1 MTILVD
7 NHSPLNAG
15 LRSVLT
21 ALLHTKGL
29 KQLELKINFDLPD
42 NWIHQFVK
50 IHGKL
55 LEKLHINIW
64 GNDSAAAAMSET
76 ITIPPTPNG
85 WLQRGPLLSSL
96 TTLSVHCHSTDQ
108 DTEVDLSHFP
118 NIHTLSVL
126 GRVVLVG
133 TPSPSLHHIDL
144 APHVSIATDFN
155 NGQPFYSLSSLHFS
169 YRDPAEVIIEHFPRV
184 TKLQISSVNE
194 LSEAL
199 LRQAIPLHVEEL
211 NLTWCTQL
219 LPVPNL
225 FNTLPRLVKI
235 TPPDHWMK
243 KKSPFHKE
251 YRAWQSDVDKE
262 RGSTISNSGDGG
274 EHVNVPTRAMLI
286 ANSLTPAPPD
296 VEGGQHGNTS
306 DRGTTAAAACGNGKR
321 MPRQRFPSPHLPT
334 PEQHERKKHN
344 RKP

>member
-1 MTILVD
+1 
-7 NHSPLNAG
+7 
-15 LRSVLT
+15 
-21 ALLHTKGL
+21 
-29 KQLELKINFDLPD
+29 
-42 NWIHQFVK
+42 
-50 IHGKL
+50 
-55 LEKLHINIW
+55 
-64 GNDSAAAAMSET
+64 MSET
-76 ITIPPTPNG
+76 IAIPPTPNG

-144 APHVSIATDFN
+144 APHVSIAPDFN

-169 YRDPAEVIIEHFPRV
+169 NRDPAEVIIKHFPCV

-199 LRQAIPLHVEEL
+199 LHQAIPLHVEEL

-243 KKSPFHKE
+243 KKSLFHKE

-262 RGSTISNSGDGG
+262 KGSTLGNSGGGNSGDGG
-274 EHVNVPTRAMLI
+274 SGGGGGGEHVHVAKGAMLI
-286 ANSLTPAPPD
+286 ASSLTPAPPD
-296 VEGGQHGNTS
+296 VEGGQNSNTS
-306 DRGTTAAAACGNGKR
+306 DSGTTAGTAAGSGSGSGKR
-321 MPRQRFPSPHLPT
+321 MPRQRFPFPHLPT
-334 PEQHERKKHN
+334 PEQRHERKKRN